1 MSSLAARLAA
11 ALLLLML
18 PLACTGMPAGQSS
31 EQVHQ
36 SPASARQEAGC
47 GPASAHAKIRL
58 SRPRSI
64 VLDRGCNLFIADS
77 LGYRVLKIAPSGA
90 VSVVAGGGNENPDA
104 GAPGVRSRLAAPQ
117 SLSADAA
124 GNVYIGTED
133 ARVLRLAAD
142 GTVRTVAGTGSCGT
156 GAAPSG
162 PAAKAALCTPNG
174 LATDGAGDL
183 YVADGG
189 NRYVARVT
197 RDGRISTIAGI
208 GERVSSGDGGPAALA
223 RIGDPLGIAADATA
237 TVYLS
242 DGYSSTVRKIA
253 GGRISRFAGGGSVSA
268 PGRQRA
274 LSADIYPHGLAVDA
288 SGNLFIADD
297 LHNQVRKVT
306 PAGMIETVAGTG
318 LAGRTGDGGAAAS
331 ATLKF
336 PQGVAVA
343 ADGDLYIADTG
354 NDRVRRVTRDGS
366 ISTVV

>member
-1 MSSLAARLAA
+1 VSSLVARRAA
-11 ALLLLML
+11 ALLLLTL
-18 PLACTGMPAGQSS
+18 PLACAGIPAGQSAGH
-31 EQVHQ
+31 VRQ
-36 SPASARQEAGC
+36 SPASARQETGC
-47 GPASAHAKIRL
+47 GPASARANTRL

-64 VLDRGCNLFIADS
+64 VLDRGCNLFVADS
-77 LGYRVLKIAPSGA
+77 LGYRVLKIDPSGS
-90 VSVVAGGGNENPDA
+90 VRVVAGGGTENPDA
-104 GAPGVRSRLAAPQ
+104 GLPGVRSRLAAPQ
-117 SLSADAA
+117 SLSTDAA

-133 ARVLRLAAD
+133 ARVLRLATD
-142 GTVRTVAGTGSCGT
+142 GTLRTVAGTGSCGT
-156 GAAPSG
+156 GGAPSG

-183 YVADGG
+183 YVADSG

-197 RDGRISTIAGI
+197 RDGRISTVAGI

-223 RIGDPLGIAADATA
+223 RIGDPLGIAVDATA

-253 GGRISRFAGGGSVSA
+253 GGRISRFAGGGSASA

-288 SGNLFIADD
+288 GGNLFIADD

-306 PAGMIETVAGTG
+306 PDGMIETVAGTG
-318 LAGRTGDGGAAAS
+318 LAGRSRDGGPAAA

-354 NDRVRRVTRDGS
+354 NDRVRRVTKDGS
-366 ISTVV
+366 IFTVV